1 MADKGRPV
9 QRYPNLLLDNDKRD
23 ISLASNSISG
33 AVSGQIA
40 AHVAKADPHTQY
52 LLANGTRELTG
63 NLAVSDTKTIDG
75 RDLSID
81 GTKLD
86 GIEAGAEVNN
96 ISDADATDLT
106 DGGET
111 TLHTHAFAA
120 QDYIYDGGSA
130 VDFTEG
136 YIIEDFGG
144 A

>member
-9 QRYPNLLLDNDKRD
+9 QRHPNLLLDNDRRD

-40 AHVAKADPHTQY
+40 AHVAKEDPHTQY
-52 LLANGTRELTG
+52 LLANGTRELIG
-63 NLAVSDTKTIDG
+63 DLAVSDTKTIDG

-81 GTKLD
+81 GAKLD

-120 QDYIYDGGSA
+120 QDYVYDGGSA